1 MAPGQDFARYLK
13 WGLATAVGGAA
24 LVITLIA
31 TIDPYR
37 LFGVVDVAGFNHTKP
52 QPDQYREQIKIAQAR
67 SMRANTL
74 FFGNSRVENG
84 LNPDNRQLRARGLSA
99 YNLGL
104 SGTRL
109 SVAQR
114 AFDGVRGGARPVM
127 AVVGVEFQ
135 DFLID
140 PAHPPARSAKAPTG
154 NLQWRMETMFSMTSA
169 LDAIKTLRIQHDA
182 EAETMSPRGLNPLLD
197 YRRYAREEGYY
208 AIFQQRAEENAKA
221 LARRPHGLL
230 VAGTD
235 SSEEFAQLHQM
246 LAALAADGAEIHLV
260 IYPYHAQLLAM
271 FEQAGL
277 WPAFEQWKALVL
289 READA
294 VKRERPGARIT
305 LWDFSGFWPVQCE
318 RIPAK
323 GDTRSA
329 TRWYWEAGHFK
340 TSLGDLILDRVL
352 GGAGPIGQVLTADN
366 LEQNRQRI
374 GAERARCAA
383 DYPELFTKAAAMIE
397 AARPAHAGP

>member
-1 MAPGQDFARYLK
+1 MAPGQEFARFLK
-13 WGLATAVGGAA
+13 WSLAVTAAGAA
-24 LVITLIA
+24 LVVALTA
-31 TIDPYR
+31 AIDPYR
-37 LFGVVDVAGFNHTKP
+37 LVGVVDVAGFNHTKP
-52 QPDQYREQIKIAQAR
+52 QPEQYQEQIKVAQAR
-67 SMRANTL
+67 AMRANVL

-84 LNPDNRQLRARGLSA
+84 LNPESPQLRARGLSA

-104 SGTRL
+104 SGTGL
-109 SVAQR
+109 STAQR
-114 AFDGVRGGARPVM
+114 AFAEVRGGARPAL
-127 AVVGVEFQ
+127 AVLGVEFQ

-140 PAHPPARSAKAPTG
+140 PARPPGPPAKGPPGSW
-154 NLQWRMETMFSMTSA
+154 QWRLETMFSMTSA
-169 LDAIKTLRIQHDA
+169 LDAIKTLRLQHGA
-182 EAETMSPRGLNPLLD
+182 EAETMSPRGLNPLLE

-221 LARRPHGLL
+221 LVRRPHGLL
-230 VAGTD
+230 VPGTD
-235 SSEEFAQLHQM
+235 SSDDLVRLHQM
-246 LAALAADGAEIHLV
+246 LATLADDGTEVHLV

-277 WPAFEQWKALVL
+277 WPAFEQWKGLVL

-294 VKRERPGARIT
+294 VKREHPGARIT

-340 TSLGDLILDRVL
+340 PAVGELILKRVL
-352 GGAGPIGQVLTADN
+352 GGAAPIGQALTVEN

-374 GAERARCAA
+374 AAERARCAA
-383 DYPELFTKAAAMIE
+383 DYPELFSKAAAMIA
-397 AARPAHAGP
+397 AARPARR